1 MFKHHKEKNA
11 PSIEMIGKLIESIVQ
26 NIVQTMPNE
35 ENVESLS
42 AFACCI
48 ENLAAIDEGLTKQT
62 INGAMLKAATDCLME
77 CLKRSVER
85 MDLRNNAMKEHG
97 VDEEEIDKL
106 KEGNK
111 QESRLSTHI
120 SDAVNQLI
128 KVYKEDYLQQLEGSM
143 DALSYMLGPEGLDIQ
158 KACALYIFVQVIE
171 CCKPESYGNMLD
183 FLKSSLFS
191 SCGSQ
196 DIAVRQAGL
205 YGMGILVE
213 KLGGNLGMKM
223 SDIVQACFAQFND
236 PKFSEGDVED
246 VQDNAASCI
255 GRVCKTCPGDLGI
268 AEVYPA
274 WLKCFPIRND
284 EDCSQWCYSEFMRL
298 IHGKNVAFLGNNQE
312 RLPEIISYMA
322 DAVYTD
328 MSTDE
333 LDRQFGEF
341 CILF

>member
-1 MFKHHKEKNA
+1 M
-11 PSIEMIGKLIESIVQ
+11 G
-26 NIVQTMPNE
+26 
-35 ENVESLS
+35 
-42 AFACCI
+42 
-48 ENLAAIDEGLTKQT
+48 
-62 INGAMLKAATDCLME
+62 
-77 CLKRSVER
+77 
-85 MDLRNNAMKEHG
+85 
-97 VDEEEIDKL
+97 
-106 KEGNK
+106 
-111 QESRLSTHI
+111 

-158 KACALYIFVQVIE
+158 KDCALYIFV
-171 CCKPESYGNMLD
+171 
-183 FLKSSLFS
+183 
-191 SCGSQ
+191 Q

-213 KLGGNLGMKM
+213 KLGGNLCMKM
-223 SDIVQACFAQFND
+223 SDIVQACFAQFKD

-255 GRVCKTCPGDLGI
+255 GRVCKTCPGDLNI

-284 EDCSQWCYSEFMRL
+284 EDCSQWCYSEFMQL
-298 IHGKNVAFLGNNQE
+298 IQQKNLAFLGNNQE

-333 LDRQFGEF
+333 LDRQFGELMKSIQNSELAQKVF
-341 CILF
+341 SAIPANLREKITSMSA